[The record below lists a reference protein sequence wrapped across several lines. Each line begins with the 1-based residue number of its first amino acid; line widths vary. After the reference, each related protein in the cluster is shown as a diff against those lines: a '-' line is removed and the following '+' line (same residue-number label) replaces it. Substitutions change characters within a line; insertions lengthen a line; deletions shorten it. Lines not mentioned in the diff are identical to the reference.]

1 MIIEI
6 VNTFQWYAFCNAFF
20 TYVVFIRCFPVVVF
34 FVSICFF
41 MRVFFRAFF
50 KMRLMRTGIS
60 LAPFSAN

>member
-1 MIIEI
+1 MRF
-6 VNTFQWYAFCNAFF
+6 VMRSLRTSFS
-20 TYVVFIRCFPVVVF
+20 YVVFMLF
-34 FVSICFF
+34 FVSMCFF